1 MKIQVHKICRS
12 PLLLFLLLLL
22 RLLLFLLLLLL
33 RLLFCLLFLFLLL
46 FLLLLPYISQK
57 FIIAHFAT
65 SEWDKLHQILKVV
78 SISAKRFT
86 YAFFEFFFSL
96 CLVFSLIL
104 SFVGC
109 SYIPKGTFFSID
121 CS

>member
-1 MKIQVHKICRS
+1 MTS
-12 PLLLFLLLLL
+12 TLLASF
-22 RLLLFLLLLLL
+22 
-33 RLLFCLLFLFLLL
+33 
-46 FLLLLPYISQK
+46 PYISQK
-57 FIIAHFAT
+57 FIIARFAT
-65 SEWDKLHQILKVV
+65 SEWNKLHQILKIV
-78 SISAKRFT
+78 SFSAKRLT